1 MEEIFSLVQSI
12 FQFLLTILDIFFGT
26 NHSDNDRQSRGGGY
40 NKKSKTKRL
49 K

>member
-12 FQFLLTILDIFFGT
+12 FQFLLTLLDIFFGT

-40 NKKSKTKRL
+40 KKKGQIKRL
-49 K
+49 

>member
-1 MEEIFSLVQSI
+1 MEELFSLAQSI
-12 FQFLLTILDIFFGT
+12 LQFLLTLLDIFFGT